1 MDSSDE
7 TVEKMVIDDMEVCP
21 RRQHLYLDWRF
32 INDSNFYIYQTWGE
46 LTALRAAYSEPV
58 PLGVE
63 ERRGQLQSGDNFKEI
78 SRDIWDHG

>member
-32 INDSNFYIYQTWGE
+32 INDSNFYIYQT
-46 LTALRAAYSEPV
+46 
-58 PLGVE
+58 
-63 ERRGQLQSGDNFKEI
+63 
-78 SRDIWDHG
+78 